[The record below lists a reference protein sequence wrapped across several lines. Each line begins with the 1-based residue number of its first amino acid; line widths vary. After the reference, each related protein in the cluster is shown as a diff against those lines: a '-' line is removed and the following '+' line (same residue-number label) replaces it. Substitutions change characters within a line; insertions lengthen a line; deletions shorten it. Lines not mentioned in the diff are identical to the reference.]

1 MGGDVR
7 GEYGWV
13 EPGGGVARL
22 TKYTADRRGYRVRH
36 VDRVL
41 QEEQENPRDLFE
53 GEFILRLNKYI

>member
-1 MGGDVR
+1 MK

-41 QEEQENPRDLFE
+41 QEVEEDPRDLFE
-53 GEFILRLNKYI
+53 GKFILYLK